1 MGDVGLVT
9 WLKRYVVGSHGF
21 VTAIFDGDTIWS
33 AIAVFVVSNYTV
45 LVWVVIDLVL
55 VMTSWYVLIAVP
67 SATTSTLV
75 ADKVLQEIKGM
86 CSILFPQ

>member
-1 MGDVGLVT
+1 MGEVGLVT

-55 VMTSWYVLIAVP
+55 VMTSRYVL
-67 SATTSTLV
+67 
-75 ADKVLQEIKGM
+75 Q
-86 CSILFPQ
+86 